1 MKLLVALEQ
10 RFMRTPSGAIFSPGA
25 RGLNFWQRY
34 LEFFDQV
41 EVLARVRD
49 EPVLPEG
56 AERSD
61 GEKVHFHCLP
71 HFVGPWQYMRQRGRV
86 REVVRAALDDAEA
99 ILLRV
104 PGTAATEVWRQ
115 ARKQARPF
123 GVDVVG
129 DPWDALSP
137 QVTRFFGQTLIRRRA
152 RSMMRVQCR
161 EACAA
166 TYVTAKFLQSGYP
179 AGAGAFETY
188 FSDIE
193 LPQDLLLDPPRS
205 YTSPAHNL
213 VTVGSLEIW
222 YKGYQYLLPAF
233 KACLAKNPGLRLTIV
248 GGGRIQAEV
257 EAIARQLGIAEQVS
271 FPGRLRPASAVYE
284 QLDDADLF
292 VFPSLQEGLPRA
304 LVEAMA
310 RGLPCV
316 STAVG
321 GIGELLASEDL
332 VPPADV
338 PALTAKLNEVVSDPE
353 RLMRMSARNAKTA
366 AQYESSLLA
375 ARRPPFY
382 QELRSRTEAWLRKR
396 RGR

>member
-10 RFMRTPSGAIFSPGA
+10 RFIRAPSGEIHSPGA
-25 RGLNFWQRY
+25 RGLDFWQRY
-34 LEFFDQV
+34 LEFFDKV
-41 EVLARVRD
+41 EVIARVRD
-49 EPVLPEG
+49 EQTLPPG

-61 GEKVHFHCLP
+61 GENVRFHCLP
-71 HFVGPWQYMRQRGRV
+71 HFVGPWRYMRHRGRV
-86 REVVRAALDDAEA
+86 REVVRMALADAQA
-99 ILLRV
+99 LLLRV
-104 PGTAATEVWRQ
+104 PGTVATELWRQ

-137 QVTRFFGQTLIRRRA
+137 QVTRFFGQTWIRRRF
-152 RSMMRVQCR
+152 RSQMRVQCR
-161 EACAA
+161 EACAI
-166 TYVTAKFLQSGYP
+166 TYVTAKFLQAGYP
-179 AGAGAFETY
+179 AGPGAFETY

-193 LPQDLLLDPPRS
+193 LPQELLLDSPRTL
-205 YTSPAHNL
+205 TSPARNL

-233 KACLAKNPGLRLTIV
+233 KACLEKSPTLHLTIV
-248 GGGRIQAEV
+248 GGGRIQGEV
-257 EAIARQLGIAEQVS
+257 EAIARTLGIADHVS

-284 QLDDADLF
+284 QLDKADLF

-316 STAVG
+316 STTVG
-321 GIGELLASEDL
+321 GIGELLSSEDL

-338 PALTAKLNEVVSDPE
+338 PALAAKLNEVLSDPD
-353 RLMRMSARNAKTA
+353 RLTRMSARNAQTA
-366 AQYESSLLA
+366 AQYEASLLA

-382 QELRSRTEAWLRKR
+382 QELRTRTEAWLRK
-396 RGR
+396 GSGH

>member
-10 RFMRTPSGAIFSPGA
+10 RFIRAPSGEIHSPGA
-25 RGLNFWQRY
+25 RGMNFWQRY
-34 LEFFDQV
+34 LEFFDKV

-49 EPVLPEG
+49 EQTLPPG
-56 AERSD
+56 TERSD
-61 GEKVHFHCLP
+61 GENVRFHCLP
-71 HFVGPWQYMRQRGRV
+71 HFIGPWQYMRHRGRV
-86 REVVRAALDDAEA
+86 REVVRAALHDAEA
-99 ILLRV
+99 VLLRV
-104 PGTAATEVWRQ
+104 PGTVATEVWRQ

-137 QVTRFFGQTLIRRRA
+137 QVTRFFGQTLIRRRF
-152 RSMMRVQCR
+152 RSLMRVQCR
-161 EACAA
+161 EACVA

-179 AGAGAFETY
+179 AGPGAFETY

-193 LPQDLLLDPPRS
+193 LPQDLLLNPTRT
-205 YTSPAHNL
+205 YTSPPHNL
-213 VTVGSLEIW
+213 VTVGSLDIW
-222 YKGYQYLLPAF
+222 YKGYQYLLPAL
-233 KACLAKNPGLRLTIV
+233 KACLDKNPALHLTIV
-248 GGGRIQAEV
+248 GGGRIQGQV
-257 EAIARQLGIAEQVS
+257 EAIARQLGIAEHVS

-284 QLDDADLF
+284 QLDKADLF

-316 STAVG
+316 STTVG
-321 GIGELLASEDL
+321 GIGELLSPEDL

-338 PALTAKLNEVVSDPE
+338 PALTAKLNEVLSDPE
-353 RLMRMSARNAKTA
+353 RLTRMSARNAKTA

-382 QELRSRTEAWLRKR
+382 QELRSRTDAWLRTR
-396 RGR
+396 R